1 MQKNPHIRNGKI
13 SSHSFSSILKI
24 LKNMKKGEAG
34 ITCPASKKKM
44 RKPLVLFVGRT
55 AAGKSA
61 LAHAIAKKYG
71 LSVVKSY
78 ATRPPRKQ
86 ELEAGLENADHVFIS
101 ETEYV
106 KLKDIVADTE
116 INGYHYCTTK
126 EQLEKNDI
134 YVIDPNGIDA
144 LQRSEFAR
152 QHHLVIFYIYANE
165 DIRNHR
171 FKLRG
176 ETASVFQAR
185 NQSEDAQFNAFEEA
199 HTYDIIIYN
208 NTTMEDA
215 MSVLWSYLKLVIEP
229 WRQEEQEQEKVVPNS
244 SASDK
249 ADEAASTT
257 DLQEATTNATA
268 PDVKAEADV
277 PDVLRIDE
285 EPNDSEPDCLQ
296 DSLLSEGCSTEDETE
311 NETDDNTKESEDEFD
326 NKPEDKIGSE
336 EEQEPNPD
344 EKEPVWEEEDDTEAI
359 LVV

>member
-1 MQKNPHIRNGKI
+1 
-13 SSHSFSSILKI
+13 
-24 LKNMKKGEAG
+24 MKKGEAG
-34 ITCPASKKKM
+34 IICPASKKKM

-101 ETEYV
+101 EAEYV

-126 EQLEKNDI
+126 EQLEKSDI

-144 LQRSEFAR
+144 LKRSEFAR
-152 QHHLVIFYIYANE
+152 QHQLVVFYIYTNE
-165 DIRNHR
+165 DVRSHR
-171 FKLRG
+171 FTLRG
-176 ETASVFQAR
+176 ETEVAFQSR
-185 NQSEDAQFNAFEEA
+185 NCSEDAQFDTFEDA
-199 HTYDIIIYN
+199 HAYDIIIYN

-229 WRQEEQEQEKVVPNS
+229 WRQELEKQEQEKVIPNS
-244 SASDK
+244 SELDK
-249 ADEAASTT
+249 AK
-257 DLQEATTNATA
+257 DLQEGVTDVTA
-268 PDVKAEADV
+268 PEVKTEANV
-277 PDVLRIDE
+277 PDDLQIDE
-285 EPNDSEPDCLQ
+285 EPSEDSEPDCLE
-296 DSLLSEGCSTEDETE
+296 DALPGNSCSAKDET
-311 NETDDNTKESEDEFD
+311 DGNTKESEDEPED
-326 NKPEDKIGSE
+326 KPEDKIDND
-336 EEQEPNPD
+336 EEQESNPD
-344 EKEPVWEEEDDTEAI
+344 EEKRVWEEENDAEAI

>member
-1 MQKNPHIRNGKI
+1 M
-13 SSHSFSSILKI
+13 S
-24 LKNMKKGEAG
+24 
-34 ITCPASKKKM
+34 CVKKKM

-61 LAHAIAKKYG
+61 LAHAIAKKYE

-101 ETEYV
+101 EAEYV

-126 EQLEKNDI
+126 EQLEKSDI

-144 LQRSEFAR
+144 LKRSEFAR
-152 QHHLVIFYIYANE
+152 QHQLVIFYIYANE
-165 DIRNHR
+165 DIRKHR
-171 FKLRG
+171 FELRG
-176 ETASVFQAR
+176 ETASTFQAR
-185 NQSEDAQFNAFEEA
+185 NQSEEAQFNAFEEA

-208 NTTMEDA
+208 NTIMEDA

-229 WRQEEQEQEKVVPNS
+229 WRQEEQKQEKVVPN
-244 SASDK
+244 A
-249 ADEAASTT
+249 
-257 DLQEATTNATA
+257 
-268 PDVKAEADV
+268 
-277 PDVLRIDE
+277 
-285 EPNDSEPDCLQ
+285 SEPDCLH
-296 DSLLSEGCSTEDETE
+296 DSLLGEGCSTEDETE
-311 NETDDNTKESEDEFD
+311 DEPDDNAKESEDEFD

-344 EKEPVWEEEDDTEAI
+344 EKEHVWEEENDADAI